1 MDRSAVV
8 ARFRERMTELIAR
21 SGLRHAGFARKV
33 GLDRSTL
40 SQLLAGTSD
49 RLPRA
54 ENIIAIARSEGVSID
69 WLLGLSAEG
78 GTSTDVLLRSTV
90 EIERDARSPADE
102 RLDRWHEEAAGYPIR
117 YVPATLPDLLKTE
130 QVIEFEYKES
140 AAFTPE
146 QSLATT
152 ESKIAYLRRPDTVM
166 EVCMARQRL
175 EVFARGEGIWRGLSD
190 RVRRAQLRAMRERVG
205 DLYPSL
211 RLHLFDERQRH
222 SVPVI
227 VFGPLRA
234 VVYVGQMYLV
244 FNSTEHVTVFSQ
256 HFDDLVRAAV
266 VQPTEVAGFLARL
279 ESA

>member
-1 MDRSAVV
+1 MERSAVV
-8 ARFRERMTELIAR
+8 ARFRDRMTELIAR

-33 GLDRSTL
+33 GV
-40 SQLLAGTSD
+40 
-49 RLPRA
+49 
-54 ENIIAIARSEGVSID
+54 ARSEGVSID

-78 GTSTDVLLRSTV
+78 QMSTDVLLRSPV

-117 YVPATLPDLLKTE
+117 YVPATLPDLFKTE

-152 ESKIAYLRRPDTVM
+152 QAKIAYLRRPDTVM
-166 EVCMARQRL
+166 EVCMSRQRL

-190 RVRRAQLRAMRERVG
+190 RARRAQLKVMRERVD

-211 RLHLFDERQRH
+211 RCYLFDERQRF
-222 SVPVI
+222 SIPII

-234 VVYVGQMYLV
+234 VLYVGQMYLV
-244 FNSTEHVTVFSQ
+244 FNSTEHVTMFSQ
-256 HFDDLVRAAV
+256 HFDDLLRAAV
-266 VQPTEVAGFLARL
+266 VQPTEMASTLARL
-279 ESA
+279 ETA